1 MLRRGADDAVR
12 VELLK
17 DVVQLGEA
25 IQHLLRKRHAER
37 IGGALEKQVVQ
48 LRADARQVMVKHGMQ
63 DVAELNVHV
72 VGQHLFRVLGE
83 IRLCDRLIPDAVIAA
98 AGGVFQKLER
108 CLRELWR
115 LGGVVGE
122 EGVRSAGPDLADDPS
137 EQRKDMLALRA
148 EAARSRSRG
157 RDKKGKSSLAV
168 QEEKEGLELP
178 VGDRRL
184 ENRDRQII
192 VDPLRPG
199 EQQREA
205 RGRERAAASQIGQ
218 QIVRHLVRAG
228 YGQPDGRAGVRH
240 GNRVA
245 ECVLHALRGEIVPVK
260 PDGGDAGTRLVP
272 GVGAFEQNK
281 HTVDVVFP

>member
-137 EQRKDMLALRA
+137 EQRKDMLAREQKQLV
-148 EAARSRSRG
+148 
-157 RDKKGKSSLAV
+157 SLT
-168 QEEKEGLELP
+168 
-178 VGDRRL
+178 
-184 ENRDRQII
+184 RQ
-192 VDPLRPG
+192 R
-199 EQQREA
+199 
-205 RGRERAAASQIGQ
+205 
-218 QIVRHLVRAG
+218 
-228 YGQPDGRAGVRH
+228 
-240 GNRVA
+240 
-245 ECVLHALRGEIVPVK
+245 
-260 PDGGDAGTRLVP
+260 
-272 GVGAFEQNK
+272 
-281 HTVDVVFP
+281 